1 MTYCGNSECNP
12 CGVTGVMM
20 GDNNETG
27 TEGISTSR
35 PVPAEGEQ
43 VRLKKI
49 VLGLSAVAAA
59 AILAACSSGTN
70 ASGDAPSLAANT
82 GTSTTSQSSQAAT
95 STTTVAPTTTTT
107 TPPPTTTKPPVTT
120 TKPKP
125 PVRATQTAAE
135 AGVPCAITDGACVS
149 LSQRKIW
156 LVSGG
161 QIVYGPVHAEP
172 GRTGWSTPVGTFHVL
187 YKAQHYVSKEFN
199 APMPYSVFFAPGVAL
214 HEGSATTPSHG
225 CVHLSLAAAETFFHD
240 MSVGDTVQV
249 MH

>member
-1 MTYCGNSECNP
+1 M
-12 CGVTGVMM
+12 
-20 GDNNETG
+20 
-27 TEGISTSR
+27 
-35 PVPAEGEQ
+35 
-43 VRLKKI
+43 RLKKI

-82 GTSTTSQSSQAAT
+82 GTSTSSQSSQAAT
-95 STTTVAPTTTTT
+95 STTTIAPTTTTT
-107 TPPPTTTKPPVTT
+107 TTTPPTTTKTKPPVTT

-135 AGVPCAITDGACVS
+135 AGVPCPITDGACVS

-156 LVSGG
+156 LLSGG

-199 APMPYSVFFAPGVAL
+199 APMPYSVFFANGVAL

-249 MH
+249 MR